1 MRIEVDNKELTEY
14 AKKLALVPK
23 HLDSNVESAF
33 DKTAERIIMLAS
45 TVYKPDIK
53 YASGY
58 RTGELN
64 RSYKKEFQGRAG
76 NTLTTEISNE
86 AKHFSAVELG
96 STSANWLFGYFVPG
110 WKTGSGKNM
119 FVQVGMNTSIPP
131 GSEGSLSPRLYH
143 MSPWK
148 GYFMLKKATEDPFTG
163 KAHEANIIQAIDNTF
178 TKALGG

>member
-1 MRIEVDNKELTEY
+1 MKVTVDNKELIDY

-23 HLDSNVESAF
+23 YLDSNVEKAF
-33 DKTAERIIMLAS
+33 DKTAEQIIKLAS

-76 NTLTTEISNE
+76 NSLTTEISNE
-86 AKHFSAVELG
+86 AKHFAAVELG
-96 STSANWLFGYFVPG
+96 STSSNTLFGYFVPG

-119 FVQVGMNTSIPP
+119 FVTGGTPVSGT
-131 GSEGSLSPRLYH
+131 EAFYRPRLYT
-143 MSPWK
+143 MCPWK
-148 GYFMLKKATEDPFTG
+148 GFFMLQKATEDPFTG
-163 KAHEANIIQAIDNTF
+163 IAHQGRVVEAINNTF